1 MNTESER
8 KNVNYMI
15 VDTFIEKITQLIK
28 TAYIHT
34 LYVAR
39 LYKFKMFGLAYP

>member
-15 VDTFIEKITQLIK
+15 VDTFIQKITPCSIALEYMYSYDFAK
-28 TAYIHT
+28 LTCSE
-34 LYVAR
+34 
-39 LYKFKMFGLAYP
+39 KK